1 MFKTLKKWASGVVK
15 QVKSLVKKVVGYF
28 AKAFVKEEPASTKS
42 SATTCDPE
50 AQSTA
55 VKESNKEAAEEVVAE
70 EVMATEEAT
79 VEQQETVVA
88 EEVTANEEA
97 TVEQQET
104 VVATK
109 AVSLSVVVTKEV
121 QVAKLISTEL
131 VINDIYLLAGLL
143 SRPPPISHPWHNIK
157 ETRK

>member
-28 AKAFVKEEPASTKS
+28 AKAFVKEEPASIKS
-42 SATTCDPE
+42 SSTTCDPE

-70 EVMATEEAT
+70 EV
-79 VEQQETVVA
+79 
-88 EEVTANEEA
+88 TAAEEA

-104 VVATK
+104 VVATS
-109 AVSLSVVVTKEV
+109 AVSVVATVTEV
-121 QVAKLISTEL
+121 QVTKLNSAEL

>member
-15 QVKSLVKKVVGYF
+15 QVKSLVNKVVGYF
-28 AKAFVKEEPASTKS
+28 AKAFVKEEPASNKS
-42 SATTCDPE
+42 SSTTCDPE

-55 VKESNKEAAEEVVAE
+55 VKESNKEAAEEVV
-70 EVMATEEAT
+70 T
-79 VEQQETVVA
+79 
-88 EEVTANEEA
+88 EEVTATEEVVTEEVTVSEEA

-104 VVATK
+104 VVATS
-109 AVSLSVVVTKEV
+109 AVSVVATVTEV
-121 QVAKLISTEL
+121 QVTKLNSAEL

>member
-42 SATTCDPE
+42 SSTTCDPE

-70 EVMATEEAT
+70 EVTAAEEAT
-79 VEQQETVVA
+79 VEQQETVV
-88 EEVTANEEA
+88 T
-97 TVEQQET
+97 TT
-104 VVATK
+104 
-109 AVSLSVVVTKEV
+109 AVSVSVVVAKEV

>member
-42 SATTCDPE
+42 SSTTCEPE

-70 EVMATEEAT
+70 EVTATEEVVTEEQQETVVAEEAT
-79 VEQQETVVA
+79 VEQQETVVS
-88 EEVTANEEA
+88 V
-97 TVEQQET
+97 
-104 VVATK
+104 
-109 AVSLSVVVTKEV
+109 SVVVAKEV
-121 QVAKLISTEL
+121 QVTKLISTEL

>member
-28 AKAFVKEEPASTKS
+28 AKAFVKEEPASIKS
-42 SATTCDPE
+42 SATTCKTE

-70 EVMATEEAT
+70 EVTAAEEAT

-88 EEVTANEEA
+88 EEA

-104 VVATK
+104 VVS
-109 AVSLSVVVTKEV
+109 VSVVVAKEV

>member
-1 MFKTLKKWASGVVK
+1 MFKPTKKWARDADK

-42 SATTCDPE
+42 SSTTCDPE

-88 EEVTANEEA
+88 EEA

-104 VVATK
+104 VVS
-109 AVSLSVVVTKEV
+109 VSVVVAKEV

>member
-42 SATTCDPE
+42 SSTTCDPE

-70 EVMATEEAT
+70 EVMTTEEAT

-88 EEVTANEEA
+88 EEA

-104 VVATK
+104 VVS
-109 AVSLSVVVTKEV
+109 VSVVVAKEV

-131 VINDIYLLAGLL
+131 AINDIYLLAGLL

>member
-42 SATTCDPE
+42 SSTTCDPE

-70 EVMATEEAT
+70 EAMATEEAT
-79 VEQQETVVA
+79 VEQQETVVS
-88 EEVTANEEA
+88 V
-97 TVEQQET
+97 
-104 VVATK
+104 
-109 AVSLSVVVTKEV
+109 SVVVAKEV

>member
-28 AKAFVKEEPASTKS
+28 AKAFVKEEPASIKS
-42 SATTCDPE
+42 SATTCKTE

-55 VKESNKEAAEEVVAE
+55 VKESNKEAAEEVVD
-70 EVMATEEAT
+70 
-79 VEQQETVVA
+79 
-88 EEVTANEEA
+88 EEVTAAEEA

-104 VVATK
+104 VVATS
-109 AVSLSVVVTKEV
+109 AVSVVVTVTEV
-121 QVAKLISTEL
+121 QVTQLNSAEL

>member
-1 MFKTLKKWASGVVK
+1 MIKTLKKWASGVVK

-28 AKAFVKEEPASTKS
+28 AKAFVKEEPASIKS
-42 SATTCDPE
+42 SATTCKTE

-70 EVMATEEAT
+70 EV
-79 VEQQETVVA
+79 
-88 EEVTANEEA
+88 TAAEEA

-104 VVATK
+104 VVATS
-109 AVSLSVVVTKEV
+109 AVSVVPTVTEV
-121 QVAKLISTEL
+121 QVTKLNSVEF
-131 VINDIYLLAGLL
+131 VINDTYLLAGLL

>member
-15 QVKSLVKKVVGYF
+15 QVKSLVNKVVGYF
-28 AKAFVKEEPASTKS
+28 AKAFVKEEPASIKS
-42 SATTCDPE
+42 SATTCKTE

-70 EVMATEEAT
+70 EV
-79 VEQQETVVA
+79 
-88 EEVTANEEA
+88 TAAEEA

-104 VVATK
+104 VVATS
-109 AVSLSVVVTKEV
+109 AVSVVATVTEV
-121 QVAKLISTEL
+121 QVTKLNSAEL

>member
-28 AKAFVKEEPASTKS
+28 AKAFVKEEPASIKS
-42 SATTCDPE
+42 SATTCKTE

-70 EVMATEEAT
+70 EVTAAEKAN

-88 EEVTANEEA
+88 VSA
-97 TVEQQET
+97 VS
-104 VVATK
+104 VVAT
-109 AVSLSVVVTKEV
+109 VTEV
-121 QVAKLISTEL
+121 QVTKLNSAEL

>member
-42 SATTCDPE
+42 SSTTCDPE

-55 VKESNKEAAEEVVAE
+55 VKESNKEAAEEVT
-70 EVMATEEAT
+70 ATEEVVTEEVT
-79 VEQQETVVA
+79 VEQQETVV
-88 EEVTANEEA
+88 T
-97 TVEQQET
+97 
-104 VVATK
+104 TK
-109 AVSLSVVVTKEV
+109 AVSVSVVVAKEV

>member
-1 MFKTLKKWASGVVK
+1 MIKTLKKWASGVVK

-28 AKAFVKEEPASTKS
+28 AKAFVKEEPASIKS
-42 SATTCDPE
+42 SVTTCKTE

-70 EVMATEEAT
+70 EVTAAEEAT
-79 VEQQETVVA
+79 VEQQETVVTTSA
-88 EEVTANEEA
+88 VS
-97 TVEQQET
+97 
-104 VVATK
+104 VVAT
-109 AVSLSVVVTKEV
+109 TEV
-121 QVAKLISTEL
+121 QVTKLISTEL
-131 VINDIYLLAGLL
+131 VIDDTYLLAGLL

>member
-42 SATTCDPE
+42 SSTTCDPE

-70 EVMATEEAT
+70 EVTAAEEAT
-79 VEQQETVVA
+79 VEQQETVVS
-88 EEVTANEEA
+88 V
-97 TVEQQET
+97 
-104 VVATK
+104 
-109 AVSLSVVVTKEV
+109 SVVIAKEV

>member
-28 AKAFVKEEPASTKS
+28 AKAFVKEEPASIKS
-42 SATTCDPE
+42 SATTCKTE

-70 EVMATEEAT
+70 EV
-79 VEQQETVVA
+79 
-88 EEVTANEEA
+88 TAAEEA

-104 VVATK
+104 VVATT
-109 AVSLSVVVTKEV
+109 AVSVSVVVTKEV

>member
-28 AKAFVKEEPASTKS
+28 AKAFVKEEPASIKS
-42 SATTCDPE
+42 SATTCKTE

-70 EVMATEEAT
+70 EV
-79 VEQQETVVA
+79 
-88 EEVTANEEA
+88 TAAEEA

-104 VVATK
+104 VVATS
-109 AVSLSVVVTKEV
+109 AVSVVVTVTEV
-121 QVAKLISTEL
+121 QVTKLNSAEL

>member
-15 QVKSLVKKVVGYF
+15 QVKSLVNKVVGYF

-42 SATTCDPE
+42 SSTTCDPE

-70 EVMATEEAT
+70 EVMATAEAT

-88 EEVTANEEA
+88 EEA

-104 VVATK
+104 VVS
-109 AVSLSVVVTKEV
+109 VSVVVAKEV

>member
-1 MFKTLKKWASGVVK
+1 MFKTLKKWASGIVK

-42 SATTCDPE
+42 SSTTCDPE

-88 EEVTANEEA
+88 EEA
-97 TVEQQET
+97 TVEQQEK
-104 VVATK
+104 VVS
-109 AVSLSVVVTKEV
+109 VSVVVAKEV

>member
-42 SATTCDPE
+42 SSTTCDPE

-70 EVMATEEAT
+70 EVMATAEAT

-88 EEVTANEEA
+88 EEA

-104 VVATK
+104 VVS
-109 AVSLSVVVTKEV
+109 VSVVVAKEV
-121 QVAKLISTEL
+121 QVTKLISTEL

>member
-28 AKAFVKEEPASTKS
+28 AKSFVKEEPASIKS
-42 SATTCDPE
+42 SATTCKTE

-70 EVMATEEAT
+70 EVTVAEEAT

-88 EEVTANEEA
+88 EEA

-104 VVATK
+104 VVS
-109 AVSLSVVVTKEV
+109 VSVVVAKEV

>member
-28 AKAFVKEEPASTKS
+28 AKAFVKEEPASIKS
-42 SATTCDPE
+42 SATTCKTE

-70 EVMATEEAT
+70 EVTAAAEATVEQQETVIAEEAT
-79 VEQQETVVA
+79 VEQQETVVS
-88 EEVTANEEA
+88 V
-97 TVEQQET
+97 
-104 VVATK
+104 
-109 AVSLSVVVTKEV
+109 SVVVAKEV

>member
-15 QVKSLVKKVVGYF
+15 QVKSLVNKVVGYF

-42 SATTCDPE
+42 SSTTCDPE

-70 EVMATEEAT
+70 EVTATEEVVAEEAT
-79 VEQQETVVA
+79 VEQQETVV
-88 EEVTANEEA
+88 V
-97 TVEQQET
+97 
-104 VVATK
+104 TK
-109 AVSLSVVVTKEV
+109 AVSVSVVVTKEV
-121 QVAKLISTEL
+121 QVTKLISTEL
-131 VINDIYLLAGLL
+131 VINDMYLLAGLL

>member
-28 AKAFVKEEPASTKS
+28 AKAFVKEEPASIKS
-42 SATTCDPE
+42 SATTCKTE

-70 EVMATEEAT
+70 EVT
-79 VEQQETVVA
+79 VEQQEK
-88 EEVTANEEA
+88 
-97 TVEQQET
+97 
-104 VVATK
+104 VVATS
-109 AVSLSVVVTKEV
+109 AVSVVATVTEV
-121 QVAKLISTEL
+121 QVTKLNSAEF
-131 VINDIYLLAGLL
+131 VINDTYLLAGLL

>member
-1 MFKTLKKWASGVVK
+1 MIKTIKKWASRVVK
-15 QVKSLVKKVVGYF
+15 QVKSLVNKVVGYF
-28 AKAFVKEEPASTKS
+28 AKAFVKEEPASHKS
-42 SATTCDPE
+42 SSTTCDPE

-70 EVMATEEAT
+70 EVT
-79 VEQQETVVA
+79 VS
-88 EEVTANEEA
+88 EEA

-109 AVSLSVVVTKEV
+109 AVSVVVAKEV
-121 QVAKLISTEL
+121 QVTKLIITEL

>member
-28 AKAFVKEEPASTKS
+28 AKAFVKEEPASIKS
-42 SATTCDPE
+42 SATTCKTE

-70 EVMATEEAT
+70 EV
-79 VEQQETVVA
+79 
-88 EEVTANEEA
+88 TAGEEA

-104 VVATK
+104 VVATS
-109 AVSLSVVVTKEV
+109 AVSVVATVTEV
-121 QVAKLISTEL
+121 QVTKLNSAEL

>member
-15 QVKSLVKKVVGYF
+15 QVKSLVKNVVGYF

-42 SATTCDPE
+42 SSTTCDPE

-70 EVMATEEAT
+70 EV
-79 VEQQETVVA
+79 
-88 EEVTANEEA
+88 TAAEEA

-104 VVATK
+104 VVATSE
-109 AVSLSVVVTKEV
+109 VSVVATVTEV
-121 QVAKLISTEL
+121 QVTKLNSAEL

>member
-28 AKAFVKEEPASTKS
+28 AKAFVKEEPASIKS
-42 SATTCDPE
+42 SATTCKTE

-70 EVMATEEAT
+70 EVTATEEAT

-88 EEVTANEEA
+88 TS
-97 TVEQQET
+97 
-104 VVATK
+104 
-109 AVSLSVVVTKEV
+109 AVSVVVTVTEV
-121 QVAKLISTEL
+121 QVTKLNSAEL

>member
-1 MFKTLKKWASGVVK
+1 MASRVVK
-15 QVKSLVKKVVGYF
+15 QVKSLVNKVVGYF

-42 SATTCDPE
+42 SSTTCDPE

-70 EVMATEEAT
+70 EVTTATETT
-79 VEQQETVVA
+79 VEQQETVV
-88 EEVTANEEA
+88 V
-97 TVEQQET
+97 
-104 VVATK
+104 TK
-109 AVSLSVVVTKEV
+109 AVSVVVAKEV
-121 QVAKLISTEL
+121 QVTKLISTEL
-131 VINDIYLLAGLL
+131 VINDMYLLACLL

>member
-15 QVKSLVKKVVGYF
+15 QVKSLVNKVVGYF

-42 SATTCDPE
+42 SSTTCDPE

-70 EVMATEEAT
+70 EVTVTEE
-79 VEQQETVVA
+79 VVT

-109 AVSLSVVVTKEV
+109 AVSVSVVVTKEV

>member
-42 SATTCDPE
+42 SSTTCDPE

-79 VEQQETVVA
+79 VEQQEKVVA
-88 EEVTANEEA
+88 EEP
-97 TVEQQET
+97 TVEQQEK
-104 VVATK
+104 VVS
-109 AVSLSVVVTKEV
+109 VSVVVAKEV
-121 QVAKLISTEL
+121 QVTKLISTEL
-131 VINDIYLLAGLL
+131 VINDIYLLVGLL

>member
-15 QVKSLVKKVVGYF
+15 QVKSLVNKVVGYF

-42 SATTCDPE
+42 SSTTCDPE

-70 EVMATEEAT
+70 EAT
-79 VEQQETVVA
+79 VEQQETVVS
-88 EEVTANEEA
+88 V
-97 TVEQQET
+97 
-104 VVATK
+104 
-109 AVSLSVVVTKEV
+109 SVVVAKEV

>member
-42 SATTCDPE
+42 SSTTCDPE

-55 VKESNKEAAEEVVAE
+55 VKKSNKEAAEEVVAE

-88 EEVTANEEA
+88 EEA

-104 VVATK
+104 VLSV
-109 AVSLSVVVTKEV
+109 SVVVAKEV

>member
-42 SATTCDPE
+42 SSTTCDPE

-70 EVMATEEAT
+70 EVMATAETT
-79 VEQQETVVA
+79 VEQQETVV
-88 EEVTANEEA
+88 VEEA
-97 TVEQQET
+97 NVEQQET
-104 VVATK
+104 VVSA
-109 AVSLSVVVTKEV
+109 SVVVAKEV

>member
-15 QVKSLVKKVVGYF
+15 QVKSLVNKVVGYF

-42 SATTCDPE
+42 SSTTCDPE

-70 EVMATEEAT
+70 EV
-79 VEQQETVVA
+79 
-88 EEVTANEEA
+88 TAAEEA

-104 VVATK
+104 VVATS
-109 AVSLSVVVTKEV
+109 AVSVVATVTEV
-121 QVAKLISTEL
+121 QVTKLNSVEL

>member
-15 QVKSLVKKVVGYF
+15 QVKSLVNKVVGYF

-42 SATTCDPE
+42 SSTTCDPE

-70 EVMATEEAT
+70 EVMATEEAA

-88 EEVTANEEA
+88 EEA

-104 VVATK
+104 VVS
-109 AVSLSVVVTKEV
+109 VSVVVAKEV

>member
-28 AKAFVKEEPASTKS
+28 AKAFVKEEPASIES
-42 SATTCDPE
+42 SAATCKTE

-70 EVMATEEAT
+70 EVTAAEEAT
-79 VEQQETVVA
+79 VEQQETVVTTSA
-88 EEVTANEEA
+88 VS
-97 TVEQQET
+97 
-104 VVATK
+104 VVAT
-109 AVSLSVVVTKEV
+109 VTEV
-121 QVAKLISTEL
+121 QVTKLNSAEL
-131 VINDIYLLAGLL
+131 VINDTYLLAGLL

>member
-42 SATTCDPE
+42 SSTTCDPE

-79 VEQQETVVA
+79 VKQQETVVA
-88 EEVTANEEA
+88 EEA

-104 VVATK
+104 VLSV
-109 AVSLSVVVTKEV
+109 SVVVAKEV

>member
-28 AKAFVKEEPASTKS
+28 AKAFVKEEPASIKS
-42 SATTCDPE
+42 SATTCKTE

-70 EVMATEEAT
+70 EV
-79 VEQQETVVA
+79 
-88 EEVTANEEA
+88 TAAEEA

-104 VVATK
+104 VVATS
-109 AVSLSVVVTKEV
+109 AVSVVATVTEV
-121 QVAKLISTEL
+121 QVTKLNSAEL

-143 SRPPPISHPWHNIK
+143 SRPPPISHPWHTIK